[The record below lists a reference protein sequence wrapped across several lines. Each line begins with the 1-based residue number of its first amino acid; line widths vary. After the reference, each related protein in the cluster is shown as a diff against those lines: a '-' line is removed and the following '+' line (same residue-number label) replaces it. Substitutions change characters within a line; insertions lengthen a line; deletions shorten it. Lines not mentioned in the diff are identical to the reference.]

1 MRSRMVLA
9 VSAMLLIATPV
20 RAKDCPVSE
29 PSLDAQEEAIRK
41 APSCRQALEIMEACA
56 YGATGDTGLSGAVHE
71 RCEPEFLLK
80 LSKAQKRAYQREQKR
95 CDDKYA
101 RQSGTMY
108 RSFTA
113 FCQAQSTV
121 NYARRFGGRATEAK
135 R

>member
-1 MRSRMVLA
+1 MFSRMVLA
-9 VSAMLLIATPV
+9 VSALLLFVAPV
-20 RAKDCPVSE
+20 RAKDCPVEES
-29 PSLDAQEEAIRK
+29 SLDAREDAIRK

-71 RCEPEFLLK
+71 RCEPEFLAK
-80 LSKAQKRAYQREQKR
+80 LSRAQKRAYEREQRR
-95 CDDKYA
+95 CDDKYV

-121 NYARRFGGRATEAK
+121 NYARRFGGKAAK
-135 R
+135 AR